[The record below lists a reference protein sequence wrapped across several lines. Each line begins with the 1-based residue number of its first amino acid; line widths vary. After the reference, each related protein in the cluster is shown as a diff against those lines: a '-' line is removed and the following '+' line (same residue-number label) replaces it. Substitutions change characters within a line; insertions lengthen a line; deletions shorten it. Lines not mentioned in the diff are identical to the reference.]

1 MEKEKTW
8 QSHLFLPD
16 KHVLFLCV
24 DDWTDGIPSGR
35 ILNAC
40 FADEVSFT
48 GFGDMLL
55 TIEQLCDR
63 LNLTQSCMQ
72 LRHGPNRKNHLDNKT
87 EWNDVRHAETP
98 TGASDALFSRFGHAR
113 VFPVRIQYR
122 MHATWQ
128 GVVQLHNEAVPF
140 RSALELLG
148 LLDDALW
155 AQEKTDKRIFDHA
168 KAQTGGEEPAEK
180 TE

>member
-1 MEKEKTW
+1 MNGEKQSW
-8 QSHLFLPD
+8 QSLQFLPD
-16 KHVLFLCV
+16 KRVLYLCV
-24 DDWTDGIPSGR
+24 DEWKDGIPSGR

-40 FADEVSFT
+40 FADEVSFI
-48 GFGDMLL
+48 GFGDLLL

-63 LNLTQSCMQ
+63 LKLPQNTVQ
-72 LRHGPNRKNHLDNKT
+72 LRCGPNWKNHLDNKA

-98 TGASDALFSRFGHAR
+98 AGASDALFSRFGHAR

-128 GVVQLHNEAVPF
+128 GMVQIHGENIPF
-140 RSALELLG
+140 RSALELLN

-155 AQEKTDKRIFDHA
+155 ERNA
-168 KAQTGGEEPAEK
+168 
-180 TE
+180 

>member
-1 MEKEKTW
+1 MSKPNTHG

-24 DDWTDGIPSGR
+24 DEWKDGIPSGR

-40 FADEVSFT
+40 FTDEVTFT
-48 GFGDMLL
+48 GFGDLLL

-63 LNLTQSCMQ
+63 LNLTQNTVQ
-72 LRHGPNRKNHLDNKT
+72 LRRGPHWKNHLDNKA

-98 TGASDALFSRFGHAR
+98 TGASDAMFSRFGHAR

-140 RSALELLG
+140 RSALELLN

-155 AQEKTDKRIFDHA
+155 D
-168 KAQTGGEEPAEK
+168 GEEKNERK
-180 TE
+180 ERDTGK

>member
-1 MEKEKTW
+1 MKNGNNW
-8 QSHLFLPD
+8 QNPQFLPD

-24 DDWTDGIPSGR
+24 DEWKDGIPSGR

-40 FADEVSFT
+40 FTDEVTFT
-48 GFGDMLL
+48 GFGDLLL

-63 LNLTQSCMQ
+63 LNLTQNTVQ
-72 LRHGPNRKNHLDNKT
+72 LRHRPHRKDHLDNKA

-98 TGASDALFSRFGHAR
+98 SGVSDALFSRFGHAQ
-113 VFPVRIQYR
+113 VFPVRIHYR

-140 RSALELLG
+140 RSALELLN

-155 AQEKTDKRIFDHA
+155 D
-168 KAQTGGEEPAEK
+168 GEEKYERK
-180 TE
+180 ERDIER

>member
-1 MEKEKTW
+1 MSKPNTHG

-24 DDWTDGIPSGR
+24 DEWKGGIPSGR

-40 FADEVSFT
+40 FTDEVTFT
-48 GFGDMLL
+48 GFGDLLL

-63 LNLTQSCMQ
+63 LNLTQNTVQ
-72 LRHGPNRKNHLDNKT
+72 LRRGPHWKDHLDNKA

-98 TGASDALFSRFGHAR
+98 TGASDAMFSRFGHAR

-140 RSALELLG
+140 RSALELLN

-155 AQEKTDKRIFDHA
+155 D
-168 KAQTGGEEPAEK
+168 GEEKNERK
-180 TE
+180 ERDTGK

>member
-1 MEKEKTW
+1 MSRQNGRG
-8 QSHLFLPD
+8 QSYPFLPD

-72 LRHGPNRKNHLDNKT
+72 LRHGPNRKNHLDNKA

-140 RSALELLG
+140 RSALELLN

-155 AQEKTDKRIFDHA
+155 D
-168 KAQTGGEEPAEK
+168 GEEKNERK
-180 TE
+180 ERDTGK